1 MKQDDSILFLGK
13 EGDRLCQKALDL
25 CKKNFTRVTSYMS
38 SGYNQEMPIKAKYW
52 TGDYNI
58 SYLNRWILPETL
70 ISNALGGAVNFH
82 PAPPEYPGC
91 GCANFALYDEV
102 GIYGATCHYMKPK
115 VDSGDIIKVNRFT
128 VNRHDDLETLLE
140 KSYFFQYLLFEEAI
154 EHILTHKR
162 LPPADPNE
170 KWVGDPTTKKQM
182 EALYEIKPFEN
193 GELISENNLK
203 RIIKATSFNKW
214 QPSINL
220 HGYNFTL
227 TCSE

>member
-1 MKQDDSILFLGK
+1 
-13 EGDRLCQKALDL
+13 
-25 CKKNFTRVTSYMS
+25 
-38 SGYNQEMPIKAKYW
+38 
-52 TGDYNI
+52 
-58 SYLNRWILPETL
+58 
-70 ISNALGGAVNFH
+70 
-82 PAPPEYPGC
+82 
-91 GCANFALYDEV
+91 
-102 GIYGATCHYMKPK
+102 
-115 VDSGDIIKVNRFT
+115 

-182 EALYEIKPFEN
+182 EALYEIKPHKRLPPADPNEKWVGDPTTKKQMEALYEIKPFEN
-193 GELISENNLK
+193 GELISENKLK

>member
-1 MKQDDSILFLGK
+1 
-13 EGDRLCQKALDL
+13 
-25 CKKNFTRVTSYMS
+25 
-38 SGYNQEMPIKAKYW
+38 
-52 TGDYNI
+52 
-58 SYLNRWILPETL
+58 
-70 ISNALGGAVNFH
+70 
-82 PAPPEYPGC
+82 
-91 GCANFALYDEV
+91 
-102 GIYGATCHYMKPK
+102 MKPK

-193 GELISENNLK
+193 GELISENKLK